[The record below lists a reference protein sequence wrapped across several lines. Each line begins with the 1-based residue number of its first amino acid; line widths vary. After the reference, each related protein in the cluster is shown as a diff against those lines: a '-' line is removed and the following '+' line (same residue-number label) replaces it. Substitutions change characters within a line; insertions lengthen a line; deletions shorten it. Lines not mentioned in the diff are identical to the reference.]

1 MQTVNSLLSNEVGYL
16 NALRNAVPFPETKA
30 PEMLP
35 PATPQLPIVIESS
48 LDRSM
53 EPRSSKIP
61 ALAWVYLLVAGIGV
75 AYLLDLNRKKEKAAK
90 L

>member
-30 PEMLP
+30 AEMPP
-35 PATPQLPIVIESS
+35 PAKPQLPIVIESS
-48 LDRSM
+48 LDRSV

-61 ALAWVYLLVAGIGV
+61 AWAWVCIFVAGIGV
-75 AYLLDLNRKKEKAAK
+75 AYLLDLNRKKEKASK

>member
-16 NALRNAVPFPETKA
+16 NALKNAVPFPETKA
-30 PEMLP
+30 VEMLQ

-48 LDRSM
+48 FDRSM
-53 EPRSSKIP
+53 EPRRSKIP
-61 ALAWVYLLVAGIGV
+61 ALAWVCLFVAGIGV
-75 AYLLDLNRKKEKAAK
+75 AYLLDLKRQKEKASK

>member
-30 PEMLP
+30 AEMPP
-35 PATPQLPIVIESS
+35 PAKPQLPIIIESS
-48 LDRSM
+48 FDRSM
-53 EPRSSKIP
+53 EPRSSMIP
-61 ALAWVYLLVAGIGV
+61 ALAWVCLFVAGIGV
-75 AYLLDLNRKKEKAAK
+75 AYLLDLNRKKEKASK

>member
-35 PATPQLPIVIESS
+35 PATPQLSKVMESS
-48 LDRSM
+48 LDSSVEQRI
-53 EPRSSKIP
+53 SKIP
-61 ALAWVYLLVAGIGV
+61 AWAWLCIFLAGIGV
-75 AYLLDLNRKKEKAAK
+75 AYLWDLKKQKEKASK